1 MAGILII
8 NPDNPTGMVY
18 PLEALQR
25 IVAIAEEFNLL
36 LISDEIYNNI
46 TYNGAR
52 AYSLSEVIGK
62 VPGIAMK
69 GISKEV
75 PWPGAR
81 AGWMEFYNRSSDPDF
96 SRLCGILEDVKMTE
110 VCSTTLP
117 QYAIPLILSAPEYAS
132 YRKEKNNEIGRR
144 SKIIT
149 DILSD
154 VPVIKFNETYG
165 AFYNAIV
172 FEERVFKEG
181 QKLESDNPAILDLL
195 DKWFEG
201 KNYAPDKR
209 FAYYLLATEG
219 VCVVP
224 LSSFH
229 SDLFGFRVTLLEE
242 NEELLKTTF
251 HKIRTAVLDYC
262 GVTVKA

>member
-1 MAGILII
+1 
-8 NPDNPTGMVY
+8 MVY
-18 PLEALQR
+18 PLETLQK
-25 IVAIAEEFNLL
+25 IVKIAEEFNLL
-36 LISDEIYNNI
+36 LISDEIYHNI

-52 AYSLSEVIGK
+52 AYALAEVIGN

-81 AGWMEFYNRSSDPDF
+81 AGWMEFYNRTTDKDF
-96 SRLCGILEDVKMTE
+96 SRLCEILEDVKMTE

-117 QYAIPLILSAPEYAS
+117 QFAIPLILSDPAYEP
-132 YRKEKNNEIGRR
+132 YRLDRNEKIGRR

-149 DILSD
+149 DILSNI
-154 VPVIKFNETYG
+154 PAIKFNETYG

-172 FEERVFKEG
+172 FEEGVFKEG
-181 QKLESDNPAILDLL
+181 QKLTSDNPAIEKLL
-195 DKWFEG
+195 ASWFEG
-201 KNYAPDKR
+201 KNLAPDKK

-229 SDLFGFRVTLLEE
+229 SDLYGFRVTLLEE
-242 NEELLKTTF
+242 DEALLKVTF
-251 HKIRTAVLDYC
+251 EKIKKAVEDYC
-262 GVTVKA
+262 GIKKAIA